1 MIIFL
6 NVRAKRNQKEVW
18 RINMP
23 IHRIKR
29 GGTYYYK
36 YGTTGKEYKTRQE
49 AEKQAI
55 AIKASQAREEKKK

>member
-1 MIIFL
+1 
-6 NVRAKRNQKEVW
+6 
-18 RINMP
+18 MP

-36 YGTTGKEYKTRQE
+36 YGTTGKEYRTRQE
-49 AEKQAI
+49 AEKQAR